1 MENLSHISFPTFE
14 KGSVWL
20 VGAGPGDARL
30 LTLYAYH
37 ALQNADIIVHDALVS
52 EDVLK
57 LASPDAV
64 LEKMGKRGGKASPKQ
79 HEITQRLIELAGKG
93 HRVLRL
99 KGGDPFVFGRGA
111 EEALPLLEKHI
122 SVRIVPG
129 ISAGIAG
136 SAYAGIPV
144 SDGRS
149 NQVISFVTGHDTSGN
164 VPAVDW
170 QALAN
175 SSPVIVFYM
184 PIKHIDK
191 IQQELLNAG
200 RNADE
205 LISVI
210 SNATTSAQ
218 KVLETT
224 LANCTSDLANSD
236 IKSPAIMVVGPTVG
250 FRQQLMSC
258 FE

>member
-57 LASPDAV
+57 CAPPGAI

-79 HEITQRLIELAGKG
+79 HEITQRLIELAGEG

-111 EEALPLLEKHI
+111 EEALPLLQKHI
-122 SVRIVPG
+122 AVRIVPG

-144 SDGRS
+144 SDGQS

-164 VPAVDW
+164 VAAVNW

-200 RNADE
+200 RNGDE

-224 LANCTSDLANSD
+224 LANCAFDLAHSD